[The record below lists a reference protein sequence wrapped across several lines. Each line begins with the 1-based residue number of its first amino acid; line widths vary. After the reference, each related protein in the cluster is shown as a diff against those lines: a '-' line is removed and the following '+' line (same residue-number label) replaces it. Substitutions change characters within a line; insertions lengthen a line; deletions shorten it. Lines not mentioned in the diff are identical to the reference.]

1 MANLLDTNYLQEF
14 RKREARRKF
23 WQKAGTVIAVIA
35 VTVVILLI
43 TQEVF

>member
-1 MANLLDTNYLQEF
+1 MTDFLNTNYLQEF

-23 WQKAGTVIAVIA
+23 WKRAGTVVAVIA
-35 VTVVILLI
+35 VTAAILLI

>member
-23 WQKAGTVIAVIA
+23 WQRAGTVIAVIA
-35 VTVVILLI
+35 VTMVLLLI

>member
-1 MANLLDTNYLQEF
+1 MTNLLDTNYLQEF

-23 WQKAGTVIAVIA
+23 WKGAGTVIAVIA
-35 VTVVILLI
+35 VTAVILLI